1 MKLYH
6 GSNVVVE
13 HPKLLVSDRRLDFGP
28 GFYLTS
34 DFAQAM
40 RWAELTS
47 LRRGQGTPQV
57 SCYATD
63 EKLFA
68 KLSVLRFE
76 TASLDWLEYVGA
88 NRRGDVQ
95 ANDYD
100 VVVGPVANDNT
111 MPVLR
116 RYFSGVYTAEEALK
130 RLLPQKLTDQY
141 AFKTQKAINALSFTE
156 VVVQDVS

>member
-6 GSNVVVE
+6 GSNVAVE
-13 HPKLLVSDRRLDFGP
+13 YPKLLVSDRRLDFGT

-34 DFAQAM
+34 DFVQAM

-57 SCYATD
+57 SCYDLD
-63 EKLFA
+63 EELFA
-68 KLSVLRFE
+68 NLDVLRFE
-76 TASLDWLEYVGA
+76 NASLEWLEYVGA
-88 NRRGDVQ
+88 NRRGDAQ

-100 VVVGPVANDNT
+100 VAVGPVANDNT

-130 RLLPQKLTDQY
+130 RLLPQNLTDQY
-141 AFKTQKAINALSFTE
+141 AFKTQKAINLLSFTE
-156 VVVQDVS
+156 VVVRDAS